1 MTKATELREFASLL
15 TVASGQI
22 QFDTDIKI
30 SGDLITTGNT
40 INITADTLN
49 ISDPNITLASGA
61 ANSAIADGAGITID
75 GANATLIY
83 THDVTNPGWSVNK
96 AFGIGVTTPEK
107 PFHVKDSIN
116 QVAIFESTDG
126 RTSIEL
132 RDSVDS
138 GFLVTEDNMSEPLSI
153 EPFIDIESQ

>member
-75 GANATLIY
+75 GANATLTWVDASQTLSFNTDISTSGNIGINGISTPY
-83 THDVTNPGWSVNK
+83 FPIDISAVDGGRALRSVR
-96 AFGIGVTTPEK
+96 G
-107 PFHVKDSIN
+107 
-116 QVAIFESTDG
+116 
-126 RTSIEL
+126 TSI
-132 RDSVDS
+132 
-138 GFLVTEDNMSEPLSI
+138 F
-153 EPFIDIESQ
+153 